1 MISYLNAIAINVIR
15 ITNNGILHRFHAN
28 SISIHILS
36 GGKKLMETLLLIG
49 IFLILVALTLYT
61 IGAIALSGG
70 EEAGIAFAIVGVIL
84 MGTGVF
90 ISINSQMESV
100 NKEVKTTAL
109 NYMMSAEEVSV
120 ITNRKGKLE
129 YTLID
134 STKLDLFNYLTNEIK
149 EKK

>member
-1 MISYLNAIAINVIR
+1 
-15 ITNNGILHRFHAN
+15 
-28 SISIHILS
+28 
-36 GGKKLMETLLLIG
+36 METLLLIG

-109 NYMMSAEEVSV
+109 NYMMSTEKVSV

-149 EKK
+149 EKNENDQ